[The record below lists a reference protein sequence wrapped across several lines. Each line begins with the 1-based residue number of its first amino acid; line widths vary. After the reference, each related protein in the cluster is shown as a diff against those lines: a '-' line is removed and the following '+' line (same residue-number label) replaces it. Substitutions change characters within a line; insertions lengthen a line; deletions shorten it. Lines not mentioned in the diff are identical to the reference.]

1 MTEDKELNRLAT
13 DPVKPGPLRD
23 EGSYVILHTRPG
35 VALWD
40 GREGSKEKKIAP
52 IFGVGRFSGS
62 AGQIYRAASA
72 DDPWADWWLIKID
85 EKIAQ
90 ARASLER
97 YGKQIDELIPKNRN
111 IKIKHTDSAGPVER
125 DLQFPTPSYPYRIAY
140 LIIDFDELCSTV
152 LGMSH
157 RGLLPKS
164 RAHLYI
170 DNMGKPIRAALGCTA
185 GYRFRGVTRSDLLA
199 NNPKAQ
205 EATLLMNEVPKDI
218 FEGKQRSPD
227 APILQN
233 FDSDNQ
239 AVDTT
244 HDEPI
249 QDDEATIVDPI
260 ISNPPGKKAATG

>member
-1 MTEDKELNRLAT
+1 MTEDEKSTRVGTNPA
-13 DPVKPGPLRD
+13 KPGPLRD

-52 IFGVGRFSGS
+52 IFGVGRFSGA
-62 AGQIYRAASA
+62 AGQIYRAAIA
-72 DDPWADWWLIKID
+72 DDPWADWWLIRID

-97 YGKQIDELIPKNRN
+97 YSKQIDELIPKNRN

-125 DLQFPTPSYPYRIAY
+125 NLQFPTPSYPYRIAY
-140 LIIDFDELCSTV
+140 LIIDFDELCSSV
-152 LGMSH
+152 LGLSH

-185 GYRFRGVTRSDLLA
+185 GYRFRGVTRNDLLA

-227 APILQN
+227 APVLQN
-233 FDSDNQ
+233 LDADHQTLDAN
-239 AVDTT
+239 
-244 HDEPI
+244 HDDPAL
-249 QDDEATIVDPI
+249 DDGTSIVDPA
-260 ISNPPGKKAATG
+260 ISNTPEKEATTD